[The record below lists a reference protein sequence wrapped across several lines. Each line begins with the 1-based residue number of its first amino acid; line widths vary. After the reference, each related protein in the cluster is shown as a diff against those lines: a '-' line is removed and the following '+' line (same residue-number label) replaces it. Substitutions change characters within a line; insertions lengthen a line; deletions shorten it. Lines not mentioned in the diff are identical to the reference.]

1 MKEIKINVDNYN
13 ENSIKTI
20 EGNNLSEVYKIYI
33 CKNKRRIDLTNKI
46 AVMAYVDEYGSKRS
60 NILNLNITNAAE
72 GEIEL
77 PITNVISREN
87 GVYACEIA
95 IYGENNFLEQTAPFS
110 LIVENNIF
118 SKISN
123 TAINSSDFHILSEAI
138 KTTNAYGEKL
148 KQGTEK
154 IELQYASKLDL
165 KANESDLV
173 IERKRIDNIVSIPEG
188 TPNAA
193 ELIDSRIGADGVTY
207 DNLGNAIRTQF
218 KDSNINTGQIRKLLL
233 KGTIDLQ
240 ITNKDNAYLTQ
251 DGSFNSDERLHCKV
265 TNKIYCEE
273 DWKFSYDGRA
283 DALAVSYLM
292 YRGNTIVSFGQ
303 HNSKTEITIPKGIDG
318 IVFASYNYKDRD
330 IVLNVSLISPNI
342 IIEDNLIPN
351 LESKVGVSELNNE
364 VRDVLS
370 YINTPI
376 TKDTMTKL
384 ENKYASVG
392 GDVVTANG
400 YCCYEI
406 PVKEGEIYSYMGTI
420 IYNLAPYHLCDSD
433 KTVVVGGD
441 KQQHSEITTFEY
453 PYLIIPK
460 GINRLRVCSGSG
472 KGDAPMTLIKKTPSP
487 SLKSE
492 DVEEAINSHIYE
504 GLGEL
509 ENITPRYSTQN
520 GVYLRGDGTLATD
533 SSGQVTDFINI
544 DDLHTIYI
552 NAHAKYLTRILAIY
566 DSEKSFL
573 AIKGVPEEYN
583 TSLIWNKEPIK
594 IKTILKEHPN
604 AKYIRIG
611 TYQYESHPIRIYQKR
626 STLVETIKYLEA
638 KIDEVG
644 KQSNILYGKKY
655 VACGDSFTEGDF
667 RGFEDEHGLT
677 GTNSPVIYDEE
688 MRCYKTYPWWIAKR
702 NNMTLVNE
710 AICGSTMALSKEYLE
725 GTKDDINY
733 RNPFSLS
740 RYKKVPLDTDYLTL
754 WFGLNETSTP
764 LGTLQDTDNRTILG
778 AWNIV
783 LEYFITNMPYCKI
796 GIVISDGGLRDE
808 FANGIISVAEY
819 WGIPYLDLR
828 NDPKVPLMLGG
839 RGGRINLN
847 PKAKQLRN
855 KAFYVTSSNGHPNL
869 EAHKYQ
875 STFIENWLRSL

>member
-1 MKEIKINVDNYN
+1 MAKKNLKVKVDTINGLYKPEGTIKQLDSVFFN
-13 ENSIKTI
+13 I
-20 EGNNLSEVYKIYI
+20 EVTEEGEK
-33 CKNKRRIDLTNKI
+33 KDLTGQTIKLFARKSDGKMVEQSSGI
-46 AVMAYVDEYGSKRS
+46 S
-60 NILNLNITNAAE
+60 ITNAEQGKLTIDLLNAAVQTPGYVYFE
-72 GEIEL
+72 LEISDSNGIISTADFVYRVIPKVGSDEAIESTNEVSTLKEIEVYVAQAKQEIKEFKKL
-77 PITNVISREN
+77 QDKMLKTNETINSNETARVDAEELRVAAEESRVTAELSR
-87 GVYACEIA
+87 VKA
-95 IYGENNFLEQTAPFS
+95 ENNRS
-110 LIVENNIF
+110 
-118 SKISN
+118 
-123 TAINSSDFHILSEAI
+123 
-138 KTTNAYGEKL
+138 
-148 KQGTEK
+148 
-154 IELQYASKLDL
+154 
-165 KANESDLV
+165 
-173 IERKRIDNIVSIPEG
+173 
-188 TPNAA
+188 
-193 ELIDSRIGADGVTY
+193 
-207 DNLGNAIRTQF
+207 
-218 KDSNINTGQIRKLLL
+218 SNIKQIRELLL
-233 KGTIDLQ
+233 KGTVDME
-240 ITNKDNAYLTQ
+240 ITSKEGCYLTQ
-251 DGSFNSDERLHCKV
+251 DGTFNSDSRLHCKL
-265 TNKIYCEE
+265 TNKVYCDEG
-273 DWKFSYDGRA
+273 WVFSYNGRA

-351 LESKVGVSELNNE
+351 LESKVGVSELNNDI
-364 VRDVLS
+364 RDVLL
-370 YINTPI
+370 YTNTPI

-384 ENKYASVG
+384 ENKYASVNG
-392 GDVVTANG
+392 NVVTANG

-406 PVKEGEIYSYMGTI
+406 PVKEGEIYSYSGTI
-420 IYNLAPYHLCDSD
+420 IYDLAPYHLCNSD
-433 KTVVVGGD
+433 KTVFVGGD
-441 KQQHSEITTFEY
+441 KQQHSAVTPFNY

-460 GINRLRVCSGSG
+460 GVNRLRICSGSRT
-472 KGDAPMTLIKKTPSP
+472 GDAPMTLFKKTPSKP
-487 SLKSE
+487 LNSE
-492 DVEEAINSHIYE
+492 DVKEAISSHIYE

-509 ENITPRYSTQN
+509 ENITSRYPTQN
-520 GVYLRGDGTLATD
+520 GVYLREDGTLATD
-533 SSGQVTDFINI
+533 SSGQVTDFIAI
-544 DDLHTIYI
+544 DDLHTVYI
-552 NAHAKYLTRILAIY
+552 DAHAKYLTRILAIY

-573 AIKGVPEEYN
+573 AIKGIPEEYT
-583 TSLIWNKEPIK
+583 TSLIWSKEPIN
-594 IKTILKEHPN
+594 IKTILEEHPN
-604 AKYIRIG
+604 AKYIKIG
-611 TYQYESHPIRIYQKR
+611 TYQYKSHPIRIYQQR

-667 RGFEDEHGLT
+667 SGFVDEHGLT

-702 NNMTLVNE
+702 NHMTLVNE
-710 AICGSTMALSKEYLE
+710 AICGSTMALSKEYLG

-733 RNPFSLS
+733 RSPFSLK
-740 RYKKVPLDTDYLTL
+740 RYKQVPLDADYLTL

-778 AWNIV
+778 AWNVV

-796 GIVISDGGLRDE
+796 GIVISDGWLKDE

-819 WGIPYLDLR
+819 WGIPYLDMR
-828 NDPKVPLMLGG
+828 NNPQIPMMLDG
-839 RGGRINLN
+839 RGGKIKLN

>member
-1 MKEIKINVDNYN
+1 MAKKDIKFTLDTIDSRYSPVGTVKQLDSVFFYIKIT
-13 ENSIKTI
+13 ENGVTK
-20 EGNNLSEVYKIYI
+20 
-33 CKNKRRIDLTNKI
+33 DLTGQTIKLFAIKEDKKI
-46 AVMAYVDEYGSKRS
+46 VEQTTK
-60 NILNLNITNAAE
+60 INITNQRE
-72 GEIEL
+72 GLVEIEL
-77 PITNVISREN
+77 LNAAIQVHGFTYFELEISDSNGIISTADFILRVNKRVGSPEAIESTNEVSTLKEIEVYVAQAKQEIKEFKKLQDKMLKTNETINSNETARVDAEELRVAAEESRVTAELSR
-87 GVYACEIA
+87 VKA
-95 IYGENNFLEQTAPFS
+95 ENNRS
-110 LIVENNIF
+110 
-118 SKISN
+118 
-123 TAINSSDFHILSEAI
+123 
-138 KTTNAYGEKL
+138 
-148 KQGTEK
+148 
-154 IELQYASKLDL
+154 
-165 KANESDLV
+165 
-173 IERKRIDNIVSIPEG
+173 
-188 TPNAA
+188 
-193 ELIDSRIGADGVTY
+193 
-207 DNLGNAIRTQF
+207 
-218 KDSNINTGQIRKLLL
+218 SNIKQIRELLL
-233 KGTIDLQ
+233 KGTVDME
-240 ITNKDNAYLTQ
+240 ITSKEGCYLTQ
-251 DGSFNSDERLHCKV
+251 DGTFNSDSRLHCKL
-265 TNKIYCEE
+265 TNKVYCDEG
-273 DWKFSYDGRA
+273 WVFSYNGRA

-351 LESKVGVSELNNE
+351 LESKVGVSELNNDI
-364 VRDVLS
+364 RDVLL
-370 YINTPI
+370 YTNTPI

-384 ENKYASVG
+384 ENKYASVNG
-392 GDVVTANG
+392 NVVTANG

-406 PVKEGEIYSYMGTI
+406 PVKEGEIYSYSGTI
-420 IYNLAPYHLCDSD
+420 IYNLAPYHLCDLD

-460 GINRLRVCSGSG
+460 GINRLRICSGSG

-492 DVEEAINSHIYE
+492 DVEEAINSHVYE

-611 TYQYESHPIRIYQKR
+611 TYQYKSHPIRIYQQR

-733 RNPFSLS
+733 RNPFSLK
-740 RYKKVPLDTDYLTL
+740 RYKQVPLDADYLTL

-778 AWNIV
+778 AWNVV

-796 GIVISDGGLRDE
+796 GIVISDGGLRDD

-828 NDPKVPLMLGG
+828 NDPKIPLMLGG
-839 RGGRINLN
+839 RGGNINLN

-855 KAFYVTSSNGHPNL
+855 KAFYVADDNGHPNL